1 MNALTIKAKN
11 CGECGRQIRNGEIFY
26 YSGRKYRCCDCAEH
40 ISPAKRKTA
49 YVSTA
54 GNGALLFTRETFLA
68 LDDGKYGL
76 ASIDGKTVLTGCVNL
91 DSGGA
96 LEIHDG
102 KVLMMFE
109 PMARLGTTY
118 LSDMFGEACASE
130 VTRFVRVVGCRK
142 PMAVFDSED
151 QSFLGLT
158 NAYDLDFEI
167 LNNGNIYDLS
177 VLSGMAYTDDKCNF
191 ATEVMLSALT
201 PEIMLELCQDRIK
214 GQDTELKKAVYLVYN
229 YLKCISSQKP
239 FTADNWFLTAPSG
252 SGKTE
257 FYRVIKDII
266 YDYKIPIPIVQIDL
280 SRITEE
286 GFRGQ
291 NTSSI
296 PKRIISEG
304 KSYEGYGICFFD
316 ETDKKLVPS
325 YAGGANVNAAVQ
337 SNLLT
342 FIEGIEL
349 KVDYDENE
357 YLFDTSKTMFVFMGA
372 FQDLRNK
379 IQSSLQKKHSS
390 LGFAI
395 EEEPAEQ
402 PTDTFYSDITI
413 DDIINYGM
421 VEEMAGR
428 LTQVINF
435 HRMSD
440 KDMLDIIKQKTEQL
454 SASLGFAISI
464 TDKAANELL
473 AVSFSEL
480 GVRRPVNK
488 IKELVH
494 NAVAEAFFDGGFDA
508 ETDMVVINSS
518 DTAKIV
524 HKSGKTHRDKP
535 TEHLDIA

>member
-1 MNALTIKAKN
+1 MNALTIKAKD
-11 CGECGRQIRNGEIFY
+11 CDVCGRQIRSGEIFY

-40 ISPAKRKTA
+40 ISPAKRKIA
-49 YVSTA
+49 YVSVA
-54 GNGALLFTRETFLA
+54 GNGALLFTREAFLG
-68 LDDGKYGL
+68 LEDGKYGL
-76 ASIDGKTVLTGCVNL
+76 ASFDGKTVLTGYVDL
-91 DSGGA
+91 DSCGA
-96 LEIHDG
+96 LEIHEG
-102 KVLMMFE
+102 RVLMLFE
-109 PMARLGTTY
+109 PKARITTTD
-118 LSDMFGEACASE
+118 LSEMFGELCAPE
-130 VTRFVRVVGCRK
+130 VTRFVRVIGCRK
-142 PMAVFDSED
+142 PMVVFDSEERV
-151 QSFLGLT
+151 FLGLT
-158 NAYDLDFEI
+158 NAYELDFDI

-191 ATEVMLSALT
+191 ATEVILSELT

-214 GQDTELKKAVYLVYN
+214 GQDTELKKAAYLVYN
-229 YLKCISSQKP
+229 YLKCIASNKP
-239 FTADNWFLTAPSG
+239 FAADNWLLTAPSG

-257 FYRVIKDII
+257 FYRVIRDII
-266 YDYKIPIPIVQIDL
+266 YDYKIPIPVVQIDL

-286 GFRGQ
+286 GFRGE
-291 NTSSI
+291 NTSAI

-304 KSYEGYGICFFD
+304 RSSEGYGICFFD

-325 YAGGANVNAAVQ
+325 YAGGVNVNAAVQ

-372 FQDLRNK
+372 FQDLRHK
-379 IQSSLQKKHSS
+379 RQSSLQKRSA

-395 EEEPAEQ
+395 EEEPTEQ
-402 PTDTFYSDITI
+402 PTDTFYGNITI
-413 DDIINYGM
+413 DDIIQYGM
-421 VEEMAGR
+421 SDEMAGR

-440 KDMLDIIKQKTEQL
+440 EDMLDLIKHKVKQL
-454 SASLGFAISI
+454 SASFGFAVSI
-464 TDKAANELL
+464 TDKATEELL
-473 AVSFSEL
+473 AVSFGEL
-480 GVRRPVNK
+480 GVRRPVNI

-494 NAVAEAFFDGGFDA
+494 NTVAEAFFDGGFDA
-508 ETDMVVINSS
+508 ETDTVLISSS

-524 HKSGKTHRDKP
+524 HKSGKAHREKP